1 MNSRLRRQTMAEAAA
16 ELLPASA
23 VARLSALLPLIEQF
37 ELMPLAQAAGR
48 VLATDVTS
56 AIDLPAF
63 DNSAMD
69 GYALRHADIGTG
81 TLQEIG
87 TSYAGH
93 GFDGTVAPGTCVR
106 IMTGAP
112 VPAGADT
119 VVVMEDVDRSDGHVR
134 VNLAPAPGLNIRRRG
149 EHIAAGAVALMRGT
163 PLDDAAIGLA
173 ASVGL
178 SQLPVLRRLRV
189 ALLSTGDELADA
201 PAPLFPAG
209 SYDANRP
216 LLRSACMRL
225 GFETHDLGICADRAD
240 DFSRAI
246 ETALA
251 LRCDVL
257 LISGGAAQGDAD
269 IVRQAGGV
277 QFLPLAIRPG
287 RGLAHARLS
296 RGGQLMA
303 LLGLPGNAVAAFVV
317 FHLVARPL
325 LLHLA
330 GATPRLLPRLFAALA
345 QPVQLRGGRIDY
357 RRGHIDHEGRVHLLK
372 DQGSAMLRSVTQ
384 ADCLVALGP
393 QDSYATGAQVE
404 VIPLG
409 LLI

>member
-1 MNSRLRRQTMAEAAA
+1 MAETAA

-23 VARLSALLPLIEQF
+23 VARLSTLLPPIEQF

-48 VLATDVTS
+48 VLAADVAS
-56 AIDLPAF
+56 AIDVPAF

-112 VPAGADT
+112 LPAGADT
-119 VVVMEDVDRSDGHVR
+119 VVVMEDVDRSEGHVR
-134 VNLAPAPGLNIRRRG
+134 VNLTPAPGANIRHRG
-149 EHIAAGAVALMRGT
+149 EHIASGAVALTRGAL
-163 PLDDAAIGLA
+163 LDDAALGLA

-178 SQLPVLRRLRV
+178 SQVPVLRRLRV
-189 ALLSTGDELADA
+189 ALLSTGDELIDA
-201 PAPLFPAG
+201 PAPLTRAG

-216 LLRSACMRL
+216 LLSAACMRL
-225 GFETHDLGICADRAD
+225 GFATHDLGICADRPD
-240 DFSRAI
+240 DFARALD
-246 ETALA
+246 TAFA

-269 IVRQAGGV
+269 IVRLAGGV

-296 RGGQLMA
+296 QGAQHMA

-330 GATPRLLPRLFAALA
+330 GARPRALPRLFATLA
-345 QPVQLRGGRIDY
+345 QTVTLRGGRIDY
-357 RRGHIDHEGRVHLLK
+357 RRGRIDDEGRVHLLK
-372 DQGSAMLRSVTQ
+372 DQGSAMLRSLTQ

-393 QDSYATGAQVE
+393 QHAYAAGAQVE
-404 VIPLG
+404 VVPLG
-409 LLI
+409 LLLQAGV